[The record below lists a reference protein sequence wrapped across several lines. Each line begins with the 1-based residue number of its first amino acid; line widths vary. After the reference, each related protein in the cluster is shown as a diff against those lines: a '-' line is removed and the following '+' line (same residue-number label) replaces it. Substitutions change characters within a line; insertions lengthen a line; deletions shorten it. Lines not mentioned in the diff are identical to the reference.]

1 MESTAFL
8 EQTPGSSVV
17 LFLECLRGTP
27 DDLIDFAQTLRLDAY
42 GFEQLLKSGTAPEK
56 RGVRVQK
63 PESIACLASL

>member
-17 LFLECLRGTP
+17 RFLECLRGTA
-27 DDLIDFAQTLRLDAY
+27 DDLIDFALTFRCDAC

-63 PESIACLASL
+63 PEGIACLASL